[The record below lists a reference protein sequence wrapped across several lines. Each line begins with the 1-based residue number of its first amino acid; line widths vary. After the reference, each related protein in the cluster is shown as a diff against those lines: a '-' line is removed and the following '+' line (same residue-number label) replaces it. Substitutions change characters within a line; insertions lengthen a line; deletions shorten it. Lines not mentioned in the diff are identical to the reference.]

1 MSSDKHL
8 TSGSAYPPF
17 PAGKVRIYAMRFS
30 PFVHR
35 LLLVCERKEISY
47 EIVYINLK
55 DKPEW
60 FKKFSPFGT
69 VPAVE
74 FEDGKFLY
82 DSKVIAD
89 YFDEIYPKNKLYPA
103 DPFYKAKT
111 HLQSSSLDEVTKL
124 FFKLY
129 YDGDYKVFEKILSYF
144 DYFHSEYKK
153 YGKSFFGGD
162 KPGMLD
168 FFLWPIFERF
178 EVLRTIRG
186 DKYTIPHDRFVHL
199 FKWGTAMMMERS
211 VKVWFL
217 ETEVHT
223 RFMKTKLSGS
233 PDYDFLFY

>member
-162 KPGMLD
+162 KPGMVD
-168 FFLWPIFERF
+168 YYFWPIFERL
-178 EVLRTIRG
+178 EVVKIIKG
-186 DKYTIPHDRFVHL
+186 DKYVFPTDRYSYL
-199 FKWGTAMMMERS
+199 FKWAA
-211 VKVWFL
+211 
-217 ETEVHT
+217 
-223 RFMKTKLSGS
+223 FMKEEYAVKKYYLDSETHAKFIKSEIAGK
-233 PDYDFLFY
+233 PDFDFLFN